1 MALGMELLQV
11 FIITY
16 SKRLHTYSRSG
27 SPEHTKIS
35 RGVSEVSST
44 GNNFCYSTQL
54 RTCLGEQNR
63 KSNKNTPLFECF
75 IKSTRLSKQD

>member
-1 MALGMELLQV
+1 MALGMDLLQM

-27 SPEHTKIS
+27 SPEHAKIS

-44 GNNFCYSTQL
+44 GNNFSIARSHEPAWVSKKGNQIKTL
-54 RTCLGEQNR
+54 RCL
-63 KSNKNTPLFECF
+63 SVL
-75 IKSTRLSKQD
+75 LSLQA